1 MNKKWVVK
9 STLAL
14 ATVLMVTGT
23 VGNSVTASKMPL
35 EYSNHKKV
43 KKGGTLHVGYS
54 SSGVF
59 KGVFSDVLRV
69 DGPTSD
75 VSQFGDYNLFRANA
89 DHKYTKGGLAE
100 VTFDQAQKTATVKI
114 KQKARWSDGH
124 PVEAKDMAYTYEVVA
139 NPATNSGYYDDK
151 VRDVVGVEEY
161 HDGKADKISGIE
173 VKDEK
178 TCVLHF
184 KGMRP
189 EMEFVNS
196 GYIIGKVMPYHY
208 LKDVPFDKLVASDK
222 LQKDPLF
229 YGPFKIKNM
238 VKGESIEWVPNKYYG
253 GKKPNLSKITIEM
266 VDPGHAAAAMQA
278 NKYDVLLNEGP
289 SVYSKMKKMSQYV
302 VLGKKEQFY
311 AYVGFKV
318 GHFKNGVN
326 VMDRKTPVQDR
337 ALRQA
342 MGYALN
348 MDQITKKFGHGLEYR
363 ANTIVPDAFGRYND
377 HKQKGYPLDLK
388 KANKL
393 LDKAGYKMQK
403 DGYRTLPNGKPFTLR
418 LLAPA
423 SSSSSG
429 NRTSVEMYL
438 QQWKKIGVRV
448 KLKNDRLQEFNSYIE
463 QLTNDG
469 KGYDVWLS
477 AWTVTSA
484 PTASI
489 AGTYLPNNP
498 YNLGHFVTKE
508 NTKLVESLSSKE
520 AFNTD
525 YQIKQ
530 FYKWQAYM
538 NKEAYIVPRYFEYE
552 TYVFNKKLTNVSLD
566 PTKSQT
572 LWEDIAFTK

>member
-1 MNKKWVVK
+1 M
-9 STLAL
+9 
-14 ATVLMVTGT
+14 
-23 VGNSVTASKMPL
+23 
-35 EYSNHKKV
+35 
-43 KKGGTLHVGYS
+43 
-54 SSGVF
+54 
-59 KGVFSDVLRV
+59 
-69 DGPTSD
+69 
-75 VSQFGDYNLFRANA
+75 
-89 DHKYTKGGLAE
+89 
-100 VTFDQAQKTATVKI
+100 VKI
-114 KQKARWSDGH
+114 KKSTRWSDGH

-139 NPATNSGYYDDK
+139 NPATNSGDYDDK
-151 VRDVVGVEEY
+151 VRDVIGVEEY

-184 KGMRP
+184 KEMRP
-189 EMEFVNS
+189 EIEFVNS

>member
-1 MNKKWVVK
+1 
-9 STLAL
+9 
-14 ATVLMVTGT
+14 
-23 VGNSVTASKMPL
+23 
-35 EYSNHKKV
+35 
-43 KKGGTLHVGYS
+43 
-54 SSGVF
+54 
-59 KGVFSDVLRV
+59 
-69 DGPTSD
+69 
-75 VSQFGDYNLFRANA
+75 
-89 DHKYTKGGLAE
+89 
-100 VTFDQAQKTATVKI
+100 
-114 KQKARWSDGH
+114 
-124 PVEAKDMAYTYEVVA
+124 
-139 NPATNSGYYDDK
+139 
-151 VRDVVGVEEY
+151 
-161 HDGKADKISGIE
+161 
-173 VKDEK
+173 
-178 TCVLHF
+178 
-184 KGMRP
+184 
-189 EMEFVNS
+189 
-196 GYIIGKVMPYHY
+196 
-208 LKDVPFDKLVASDK
+208 
-222 LQKDPLF
+222 
-229 YGPFKIKNM
+229 
-238 VKGESIEWVPNKYYG
+238 
-253 GKKPNLSKITIEM
+253 
-266 VDPGHAAAAMQA
+266 
-278 NKYDVLLNEGP
+278 
-289 SVYSKMKKMSQYV
+289 
-302 VLGKKEQFY
+302 
-311 AYVGFKV
+311 
-318 GHFKNGVN
+318 
-326 VMDRKTPVQDR
+326 
-337 ALRQA
+337 

-489 AGTYLPNNP
+489 AGIYLPNNP

-508 NTKLVESLSSKE
+508 NTKLIESLSSKE